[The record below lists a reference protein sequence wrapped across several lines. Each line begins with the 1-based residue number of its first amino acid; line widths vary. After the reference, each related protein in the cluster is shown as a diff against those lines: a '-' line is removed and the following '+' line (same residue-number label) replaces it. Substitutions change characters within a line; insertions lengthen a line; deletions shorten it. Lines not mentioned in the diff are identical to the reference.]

1 MPVFTDLQLKQW
13 FETGDFP
20 NQQQFFNLIDSK
32 VNKLDL
38 ASLLGLTIGSTL
50 VFGGADKNIFFQQGS
65 TVSQDNDFNYD
76 YTNKRVGMS
85 INNPLTRVHC
95 FSSTGNVDPAPLTFT
110 YQRAAGVINSNT
122 TWFAQN
128 AINGAGVRVGAFAF
142 AQQTAGQGTRF
153 SVLVTNDSALT
164 PATEGLRLSQ
174 EKRLSVG
181 NNILN
186 GATLDIFSESN
197 LSSVKDLRVRNSTN
211 TADKFQILGDN
222 SLIGS
227 GSTSFDAIQTHIA
240 GATVTINGNV
250 RTLHVNSALL
260 AALTITL
267 PATAGIKNGQEINI
281 IFGGTIGSGT
291 VVTNLT
297 VVANAGQTLIQSFN
311 FGNTKAGDGFAFKW
325 IASINTW
332 FAIQGI

>member
-50 VFGGADKNIFFQQGS
+50 VFGGADKSIFFQQGS
-65 TVSQDNDFNYD
+65 TVSQDSEFNFD
-76 YTNKRVGMS
+76 YNYQRIGMGLL
-85 INNPLTRVHC
+85 NPLTRLHIY
-95 FSSTGNVDPAPLTFT
+95 SDKGNIDSAPLTFL
-110 YQRAAGVINSNT
+110 YQRGVGVINSNT
-122 TWFAQN
+122 TWFAHI
-128 AINGAGVRVGAFAF
+128 ATNGYGVGVAKIAAG
-142 AQQTAGQGTRF
+142 QQAVGQGTRLSF
-153 SVLVTNDSALT
+153 SVTNDSAVT
-164 PATEGLRLSQ
+164 PATEGMRLSQ

-181 NNILN
+181 DTINN

-197 LSSVKDLRVRNSTN
+197 LSTVKDIRVRNSTN

-227 GSTSFDAIQTHIA
+227 GSTSWDGIQTHTS
-240 GATVTINGNV
+240 GSTVTINGNV

-260 AALTITL
+260 ASLTITL

-291 VVTNLT
+291 VVTSLN
-297 VVANAGQTLIQSFN
+297 VIANSGQTLINHFT
-311 FGNTKAGDGFAFKW
+311 FGNTKAGESFAFKW
-325 IASINTW
+325 IESINSW
-332 FAIQGI
+332 FWL

>member
-65 TVSQDNDFNYD
+65 TVSQDSEFNFD
-76 YTNKRVGMS
+76 YNYQRIGMGLL
-85 INNPLTRVHC
+85 NPLTRLHVY
-95 FSSTGNVDPAPLTFT
+95 TDNGNVDSAPLTFM
-110 YQRAAGVINSNT
+110 YQRGAGVINSNT
-122 TWFAQN
+122 TWFAHI
-128 AINGAGVRVGAFAF
+128 ATNGAGFGVAKIAAG
-142 AQQTAGQGTRF
+142 QQAVGQGTRLSF
-153 SVLVTNDSALT
+153 SVTNDSAVT
-164 PATEGLRLSQ
+164 PATEGMRLSQ

-181 NNILN
+181 DTILN

-197 LSSVKDLRVRNSTN
+197 LSSVKDIRVRNSTN

-260 AALTITL
+260 ASLTITL

-291 VVTNLT
+291 VVTSLN
-297 VVANAGQTLIQSFN
+297 VVANAGQTLINHFT
-311 FGNTKAGDGFAFKW
+311 FGNTKAGESFAFKW
-325 IASINTW
+325 IASINSW
-332 FAIQGI
+332 FWL